1 MQILGIHGVSRRSV
15 RHKRVS
21 TKKEDTI
28 GHRTHVHFCRADCFC
43 GTRYCGKK
51 DKPGA
56 TAFDFDAQRY
66 SNLIDCQRQSELTK
80 RALPLSEYTTTQYTS
95 DLYR

>member
-28 GHRTHVHFCRADCFC
+28 GHRTHVHF
-43 GTRYCGKK
+43 TRYCGRK